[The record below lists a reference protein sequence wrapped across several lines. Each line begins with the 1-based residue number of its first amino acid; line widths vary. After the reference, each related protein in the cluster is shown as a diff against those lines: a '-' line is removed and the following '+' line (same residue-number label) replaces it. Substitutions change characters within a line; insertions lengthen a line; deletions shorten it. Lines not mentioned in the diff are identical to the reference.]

1 MATSKAYLKQIK
13 RITFAGKSDSNHWI
27 TMDGPEDF
35 GGSGAGIRPKE
46 LLLLSLAGCTASD
59 VVSILQKKRVKLDDF
74 EINISAEM
82 TEEHPKVFTK
92 IDLEYVF
99 YGDNIAKKDVERAIE
114 LSETK
119 YCGVTAMLEK
129 AMKINHSYKLKEP
142 VAVLMKL

>member
-1 MATSKAYLKQIK
+1 MSTSKAYLKQVK
-13 RITFAGKSDSNHWI
+13 GITFAGKTNSNHWI
-27 TMDGPEDF
+27 TMDGPEDY
-35 GGSGAGIRPKE
+35 GGSNAGTSPKE

-82 TEEHPKVFTK
+82 TEDHPKVFTK

-99 YGDNIAKKDVERAIE
+99 YGQDIKAKDVERAIE
-114 LSETK
+114 LSQTT

-129 AMKINHSYKLKEP
+129 ALEINHTYKIEK
-142 VAVLMKL
+142 AK

>member
-1 MATSKAYLKQIK
+1 MSTSKAYLKQVK
-13 RITFAGKSDSNHWI
+13 GITFAGKTDSNHWI
-27 TMDGPEDF
+27 TVDGPENF
-35 GGSGAGIRPKE
+35 GGSDAGIRPKE

-99 YGDNIAKKDVERAIE
+99 YGDNIAEKDVERAIE
-114 LSETK
+114 LSETN

-129 AMKINHSYKLKEP
+129 AIDINHTYKIEK
-142 VAVLMKL
+142 AK

>member
-1 MATSKAYLKQIK
+1 MSTSKAYLKQVK
-13 RITFAGKSDSNHWI
+13 GITFAGKTNSNHWI

-35 GGSGAGIRPKE
+35 GGSNAGISPKE
-46 LLLLSLAGCTASD
+46 LLLVSLAGCTASD

-82 TEEHPKVFTK
+82 TEDHPKVFTK

-99 YGDNIAKKDVERAIE
+99 YGDSIAEKDVERAID
-114 LSETK
+114 LSQTT

-129 AMKINHSYKLKEP
+129 VLEINHTYKIEK
-142 VAVLMKL
+142 AK

>member
-1 MATSKAYLKQIK
+1 MATSKAYLKQVK
-13 RITFAGKSDSNHWI
+13 GITFAGKTDSNHWI
-27 TMDGPEDF
+27 TVDGPENF
-35 GGSGAGIRPKE
+35 GGSDAGIRPKE

-99 YGDNIAKKDVERAIE
+99 YGDNIAEKDVERAIE

-129 AMKINHSYKLKEP
+129 SLEINNTYKIEKAK
-142 VAVLMKL
+142 

>member
-1 MATSKAYLKQIK
+1 MATSKAYLKQVK
-13 RITFAGKSDSNHWI
+13 GITFAGKTDSNHWI
-27 TMDGPEDF
+27 TVDGPENF
-35 GGSGAGIRPKE
+35 GGSDAGIRPKE

-99 YGDNIAKKDVERAIE
+99 YGDNIAEKDVERAIE

-129 AMKINHSYKLKEP
+129 ALEINHTYKIEK
-142 VAVLMKL
+142 AN

>member
-1 MATSKAYLKQIK
+1 MATSKAYLKQVK
-13 RITFAGKSDSNHWI
+13 GITFAGKTDSNHWI
-27 TMDGPEDF
+27 TVDGPENF
-35 GGSGAGIRPKE
+35 GGSDAGIRPKE

-99 YGDNIAKKDVERAIE
+99 YGDSIAEKDVERAID
-114 LSETK
+114 LSQTT

-129 AMKINHSYKLKEP
+129 VLTINHAYRIEKAK
-142 VAVLMKL
+142 